1 MSLQHVGPDRL
12 DRHPDAIHNQ
22 LITRNLSNENAFDLR
37 FSSKIV
43 WRFKTNR
50 GLGGQSVSSE
60 FFVEFLSPSP
70 RQRDGR
76 MNHAN
81 PSLLDGT
88 TPHCHCFCPRLGWM
102 SQKNLRVLV

>member
-1 MSLQHVGPDRL
+1 MRMSLQHLGPDRL

-22 LITRNLSNENAFDLR
+22 LITSSNLSYENAFDLR
-37 FSSKIV
+37 FSSKIA

-60 FFVEFLSPSP
+60 FFVEFLSPSSS
-70 RQRDGR
+70 QRDGQ

-81 PSLLDGT
+81 PSLLDMAPPPTAIASAPALAG
-88 TPHCHCFCPRLGWM
+88 
-102 SQKNLRVLV
+102 